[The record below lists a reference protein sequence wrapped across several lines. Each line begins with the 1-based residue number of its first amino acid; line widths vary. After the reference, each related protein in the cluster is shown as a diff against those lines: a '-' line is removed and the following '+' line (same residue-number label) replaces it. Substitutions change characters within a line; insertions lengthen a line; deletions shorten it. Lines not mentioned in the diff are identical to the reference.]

1 VSANQHLLNDH
12 STPESRFQSCGPAG
26 RRVKFRRSRPA
37 RNIVK
42 FCLRR
47 CAGRML
53 KFCRSHCA
61 RQPPFAFRRAGH
73 FCAAFTLSVALMLS
87 VTASN
92 LRAADISGSGEPAGC
107 QTVRFSDVGWTDVTA
122 TTALV
127 AQLLRSIGYAPTIT
141 VLSVPVTFASL
152 QNKDIDV
159 FLGNWMPAQEADR
172 SPYLADG
179 SIVVIGPNLLGAK
192 YTLAVPSYLYEAG
205 LKDFNDIRRFA
216 PAVGSSIY
224 GIEPGNDGNRLVL
237 KMLKQDLFGLG
248 DFKLVESS
256 EQGMLAQVERAYRS
270 KEPVVFLAWEP
281 HPMNMRFDLKYLNGG
296 DTVFGPNFG
305 GATIYTVTRKGYSAE
320 CPNVGRLL
328 SNLKFT
334 LRGESEM
341 MAAILDRHEQPQIAA
356 AEWLRA
362 NPTATK
368 VWLDGVLAFDG
379 RPASAALAHSVPPP
393 RPGGFEQWVVTHKIP
408 VGDAMA
414 VAIDTIKT
422 HGTFVFDG
430 ISVVIRGMVN
440 GVTALLRILPAPAL
454 IVAIAALAWALRRS
468 WTLTAF
474 VALALLFILNQGYW
488 IATLETLALV
498 MVATLMSAAIG
509 VPLGIAAAH
518 RPRLFAALRP
528 VLDLM
533 QTLPTF
539 VYLIPTLVL
548 FGLGVV
554 PGLISTVI
562 FALPAPIRLTHLG
575 ISSVPRPLIEAG
587 EAFGATPM
595 QLLWKIELPSAATT
609 IIAGIT
615 QCIMLSLSMVV
626 IAALVGA
633 GGLGVP
639 VVRAL
644 NSVQVGMGFEAGFT
658 IVLLA
663 IILDRISRPKER
675 GIAR

>member
-1 VSANQHLLNDH
+1 MGGV
-12 STPESRFQSCGPAG
+12 
-26 RRVKFRRSRPA
+26 VKPLIAS
-37 RNIVK
+37 
-42 FCLRR
+42 
-47 CAGRML
+47 
-53 KFCRSHCA
+53 CA
-61 RQPPFAFRRAGH
+61 RRPGSAADHAARLLAG
-73 FCAAFTLSVALMLS
+73 VALLL
-87 VTASN
+87 VA
-92 LRAADISGSGEPAGC
+92 LAVRAASLSGSGEPVSC
-107 QTVRFSDVGWTDVTA
+107 RIVRFSDVGWTDVTA
-122 TTALV
+122 TTAL
-127 AQLLRSIGYAPTIT
+127 ASQLLRSIGYSPTVT

-172 SPYLADG
+172 KPYLADG
-179 SIVVIGPNLLGAK
+179 SLVVIGPNLTGAK
-192 YTLAVPSYLYEAG
+192 YTLAVPNYTYAAG
-205 LKDFNDIRRFA
+205 LQDFKDIQRFA
-216 PAVGSSIY
+216 ASINNSIY
-224 GIEPGNDGNRLVL
+224 GIEPGNDGNRHVL
-237 KMLKQDLFGLG
+237 EMLKQNQFDLGN
-248 DFKLVESS
+248 FKLIESS
-256 EQGMLAQVERAYRS
+256 EQGMLAQVERAYRA
-270 KEPVVFLAWEP
+270 KEPIVFLAWEP

-296 DTVFGPNFG
+296 DAVFGPNFG

-320 CPNVGRLL
+320 CPNIGRLL
-328 SNLKFT
+328 ANLKFS

-341 MAAILDRHEQPQIAA
+341 MAAILDRHEQPETAA
-356 AEWLRA
+356 AEWLKA
-362 NPTATK
+362 NPAAAK
-368 VWLDGVLAFDG
+368 AWLDGVLSFDG
-379 RPASAALAHSVPPP
+379 RPASRALAHSAPVP
-393 RPGGFEQWVVTHKIP
+393 RPGGFEQWIVGHEIP

-414 VAIDTIKT
+414 VAIGYIKA
-422 HGTFVFDG
+422 HGTFLFDG
-430 ISVVIRGMVN
+430 ISIVIRGMVD
-440 GVTALLRILPAPAL
+440 GVTALLRTLPAPLL
-454 IVAIAALAWALRRS
+454 IVAAAGLAWALRRS
-468 WTLTAF
+468 LPLAAF

-488 IATLETLALV
+488 EATLETLSLV
-498 MVATLMSAAIG
+498 MVATLASTAIG

-595 QLLWKIELPSAATT
+595 QLLWKVELPSAAST
-609 IIAGIT
+609 IVAGIT

-675 GIAR
+675 GVSR

>member
-1 VSANQHLLNDH
+1 MVARVRT
-12 STPESRFQSCGPAG
+12 STVGALPGTGRVLAG
-26 RRVKFRRSRPA
+26 LALVFVGTGLS
-37 RNIVK
+37 
-42 FCLRR
+42 LT
-47 CAGRML
+47 
-53 KFCRSHCA
+53 
-61 RQPPFAFRRAGH
+61 PFG
-73 FCAAFTLSVALMLS
+73 
-87 VTASN
+87 
-92 LRAADISGSGEPAGC
+92 LRAAAANGDLGSDRRSTATGEPASC

-127 AQLLRSIGYAPTIT
+127 AQLLRTIGYTPAIT
-141 VLSVPVTFASL
+141 VLSVPVTFTSL
-152 QNKDIDV
+152 HNEDVDV

-172 SPYLADG
+172 APYLADD
-179 SIVVIGPNLLGAK
+179 SVAVVGANLEGAK
-192 YTLAVPSYLYEAG
+192 YTLAVPAYTYAAG
-205 LKDFNDIRRFA
+205 LRDFSDIKQFA
-216 PAVGSSIY
+216 PALNKEIY
-224 GIEPGNDGNRLVL
+224 GIEAGNDGNRLVL
-237 KMLKQDLFGLG
+237 KMLRQNMFGLG

-256 EQGMLAQVERAYRS
+256 EQGMLAQVERSVRN
-270 KEPVVFLAWEP
+270 KEPIVFLAWEP
-281 HPMNMRFDLKYLNGG
+281 HPMNMRFDLKYLAGG
-296 DTVFGPNFG
+296 DAVFGPNYG
-305 GATIYTVTRKGYSAE
+305 GATIYTVTRKGFSTE

-328 SNLKFT
+328 ANLKFT

-341 MAAILDRHEQPQIAA
+341 MAGILDRHEQPDIAA
-356 AEWLRA
+356 AEWLKA
-362 NPTATK
+362 NPTVTK
-368 VWLDGVLAFDG
+368 AWLNGVTTFDG
-379 RPASAALAHSVPPP
+379 RPASTALAHSVPPP
-393 RPGGFEQWVVTHKIP
+393 HSDGFEQWVVSHKIP

-414 VAIDTIKT
+414 AAIDTIKA
-422 HGTFVFDG
+422 HGTFLFDG
-430 ISVVIRGMVN
+430 ISLVIRGMVN
-440 GVTALLRILPAPAL
+440 GVTTALRMLPAPAL
-454 IVAIAALAWALRRS
+454 ILSVAALAYALRRS
-468 WTLTAF
+468 WTLTTF

-488 IATLETLALV
+488 IATLETLSLV
-498 MVATLMSAAIG
+498 MVATLASTAIG

-644 NSVQVGMGFEAGFT
+644 NSVQIGMGFEAGFT

-675 GIAR
+675 GVPQ

>member
-1 VSANQHLLNDH
+1 MVGSA
-12 STPESRFQSCGPAG
+12 
-26 RRVKFRRSRPA
+26 
-37 RNIVK
+37 
-42 FCLRR
+42 
-47 CAGRML
+47 
-53 KFCRSHCA
+53 
-61 RQPPFAFRRAGH
+61 
-73 FCAAFTLSVALMLS
+73 AA
-87 VTASN
+87 
-92 LRAADISGSGEPAGC
+92 AAVGTNGEPATC
-107 QTVRFSDVGWTDVTA
+107 QTVRFSDVGWTDVTS
-122 TTALV
+122 TTALIS
-127 AQLLRSIGYAPTIT
+127 QLLRSIGYSPTIT

-172 SPYLADG
+172 SRYVQDG
-179 SIVVIGPNLLGAK
+179 SVVVIGANLTGAK
-192 YTLAVPSYLYEAG
+192 YTLAVPAYTYAAG
-205 LKDFNDIRRFA
+205 LTDFKDIQRFG
-216 PAVGSSIY
+216 PALNNSIY
-224 GIEPGNDGNRLVL
+224 GIEPGNDGNRHVL
-237 KMLKQDLFGLG
+237 EMLKQNQFGLG

-256 EQGMLAQVERAYRS
+256 EQGMLAQVERAYRE
-270 KEPVVFLAWEP
+270 KKPIVFLAWEP
-281 HPMNMRFDLKYLNGG
+281 HPMNMRFDLKYLTGG
-296 DTVFGPNFG
+296 DEAFGPNFG

-328 SNLKFT
+328 SNLKFS

-341 MAAILDRHEQPQIAA
+341 MAAILDRHEAPDIAA
-356 AEWLRA
+356 SEWLKA

-368 VWLDGVLAFDG
+368 AWLDGVLTFDG
-379 RPASAALAHSVPPP
+379 RPAGAALASAAPPP
-393 RPGGFEQWVVTHKIP
+393 RPGGFEQWIVSHKIP

-414 VAIDTIKT
+414 VSIDYVKR

-430 ISVVIRGMVN
+430 ISIVIRGMVN
-440 GVTALLRILPAPAL
+440 GVTALLRALPAPAL
-454 IVAIAALAWALRRS
+454 IVAVTALAWGLRRS
-468 WTLTAF
+468 WSLTAF

-488 IATLETLALV
+488 VATIETLALV
-498 MVATLMSAAIG
+498 MVATLASAAIG

-575 ISSVPRPLIEAG
+575 ISSVPKPLLEAG

-595 QLLWKIELPSAATT
+595 QLLWKVELPSAAST
-609 IIAGIT
+609 IVAGLT

-663 IILDRISRPKER
+663 IILDRMSRPSER
-675 GIAR
+675 GASR

>member
-1 VSANQHLLNDH
+1 
-12 STPESRFQSCGPAG
+12 
-26 RRVKFRRSRPA
+26 
-37 RNIVK
+37 
-42 FCLRR
+42 
-47 CAGRML
+47 
-53 KFCRSHCA
+53 
-61 RQPPFAFRRAGH
+61 
-73 FCAAFTLSVALMLS
+73 
-87 VTASN
+87 
-92 LRAADISGSGEPAGC
+92 
-107 QTVRFSDVGWTDVTA
+107 
-122 TTALV
+122 
-127 AQLLRSIGYAPTIT
+127 
-141 VLSVPVTFASL
+141 VTFASI

-172 SPYLADG
+172 RRYVEDG
-179 SIVVIGPNLLGAK
+179 SVVVIQPNLLGAK
-192 YTLAVPSYLYEAG
+192 YTLAVPAYAQAAG
-205 LKDFNDIRRFA
+205 LKDFNDIHNFA
-216 PAVGSSIY
+216 AALNNSIY

-237 KMLKQDLFGLG
+237 KMLKEGQFGLG

-256 EQGMLAQVERAYRS
+256 EQGEMAQVERAFRN
-270 KEPVVFLAWEP
+270 KQPIVFLAWEP
-281 HPMNMRFDLKYLNGG
+281 HPMNMRFDLKYLTGG
-296 DTVFGPNFG
+296 DEVFGPNFG
-305 GATIYTVTRKGYSAE
+305 GATIYTVTRRGYSAE
-320 CPNVGRLL
+320 CHNVGKLL
-328 SNLKFT
+328 TNLKFT

-341 MAAILDRHEQPQIAA
+341 MAAILDRHEQPDFAA
-356 AEWLRA
+356 SEWLKA
-362 NPTATK
+362 NPTVTK
-368 VWLDGVLAFDG
+368 AWLAGVLTFDG
-379 RPASAALAHSVPPP
+379 RPAISALAHAAPPP
-393 RPGGFEQWVVTHKIP
+393 RPGGFEQWVVSHKIP

-422 HGTFVFDG
+422 HGLFVFDG
-430 ISVVIRGMVN
+430 ISIVIRGMVN
-440 GVTALLRILPAPAL
+440 GVTAALRLVPAPAL
-454 IVAIAALAWALRRS
+454 IVAVAALAFALRRS
-468 WTLTAF
+468 WGLTAF

-488 IATLETLALV
+488 IATLETLSLV
-498 MVATLMSAAIG
+498 LVATFASAAIG

-587 EAFGATPM
+587 ESFGATPM
-595 QLLWKIELPSAATT
+595 QLLWKIELPSAAPT
-609 IIAGIT
+609 IIAGVT

-675 GIAR
+675 GGTR

>member
-1 VSANQHLLNDH
+1 VLFLFLA
-12 STPESRFQSCGPAG
+12 AA
-26 RRVKFRRSRPA
+26 RPA
-37 RNIVK
+37 P
-42 FCLRR
+42 
-47 CAGRML
+47 A
-53 KFCRSHCA
+53 
-61 RQPPFAFRRAGH
+61 QTTP
-73 FCAAFTLSVALMLS
+73 
-87 VTASN
+87 ASPGN
-92 LRAADISGSGEPAGC
+92 VHEPASC
-107 QTVRFSDVGWTDVTA
+107 QNVRFSDVGWTDVTS
-122 TTALV
+122 TTALIT
-127 AQLLRSIGYAPTIT
+127 QLLRTIGYTPTTT
-141 VLSVPVTFASL
+141 VLSVPVTYASM
-152 QNKDIDV
+152 QHKDIDV
-159 FLGNWMPAQEADR
+159 FLGDWMPTQEADIK
-172 SPYLADG
+172 PYLNNG
-179 SIVVIGPNLLGAK
+179 SVTVVGPNLLGAK
-192 YTLAVPSYLYEAG
+192 YSLAVPAYAYDAG
-205 LKDFNDIRRFA
+205 LKDFNDIHSFA
-216 PAVGSSIY
+216 AALNNSVY
-224 GIEPGNDGNRLVL
+224 GIEPGNDGNRVLL
-237 KMLKQDLFGLG
+237 KMLKDDAFGLG

-256 EQGMLAQVERAYRS
+256 EQGELAQVERAVRN
-270 KEPVVFLAWEP
+270 KQPIVFLAWEP
-281 HPMNMRFDLKYLNGG
+281 HPMNMRFELKYLNGG
-296 DTVFGPNFG
+296 DAVFGPNYG
-305 GATIYTVTRKGYSAE
+305 GATIYTVERKGYSEE

-328 SNLKFT
+328 SNVKFT

-341 MAAILDRHEQPQIAA
+341 MAGILDRHEQPDIAA
-356 AEWLRA
+356 AEWLKA
-362 NPTATK
+362 NPTVTK
-368 VWLDGVLAFDG
+368 AWLEGVLTFDG
-379 RPASAALAHSVPPP
+379 KPANVALAHAAPPP
-393 RPGGFEQWVVTHKIP
+393 RPDGFEQWIISHKIP

-414 VAIDTIKT
+414 VAIETIKT
-422 HGTFVFDG
+422 HGTFVFEG
-430 ISVVIRGMVN
+430 ISTVIRGMVN
-440 GVTALLRILPAPAL
+440 GVTAALRILPAPLL
-454 IVAIAALAWALRRS
+454 IIAIAVLAYVLRRS

-488 IATLETLALV
+488 GATLETLSLV
-498 MVATLMSAAIG
+498 LVATFASAAIG
-509 VPLGIAAAH
+509 VPVGIASAH
-518 RPRLFAALRP
+518 RPRLFATLRP

-587 EAFGATPM
+587 QSFGATPM

-609 IIAGIT
+609 IIAGVT

-675 GIAR
+675 GATR

>member
-1 VSANQHLLNDH
+1 VNPYQNSLNVH
-12 STPESRFQSCGPAG
+12 SISGPCSQSCRHAG
-26 RRVKFRRSRPA
+26 RTVKSLASREPGAPGLPRGGLLACLASLICASVGAAPPA
-37 RNIVK
+37 RAN
-42 FCLRR
+42 
-47 CAGRML
+47 
-53 KFCRSHCA
+53 
-61 RQPPFAFRRAGH
+61 
-73 FCAAFTLSVALMLS
+73 
-87 VTASN
+87 
-92 LRAADISGSGEPAGC
+92 DISPAHADPPSC

-127 AQLLRSIGYAPTIT
+127 SELVRSIGYTPTVT
-141 VLSVPVTFASL
+141 VLSVPVTFASMR
-152 QNKDIDV
+152 NKDIDV
-159 FLGNWMPAQEADR
+159 FLGNWMPSQEADR
-172 SPYLADG
+172 APYMADG
-179 SIVVIGPNLLGAK
+179 SVVVIGPNLTGAK
-192 YTLAVPSYLYEAG
+192 YTLAVPAYAYAAG
-205 LKDFNDIRRFA
+205 LKDFKDIQHFA
-216 PAVGSSIY
+216 APLNNSIY

-237 KMLKQDLFGLG
+237 KMLKQNQFGLG

-256 EQGMLAQVERAYRS
+256 EQGMLAQVERAVRDQQ
-270 KEPVVFLAWEP
+270 PVVFLAWEP

-296 DTVFGPNFG
+296 DDVFGPNFG
-305 GATIYTVTRKGYSAE
+305 GATIYTVARQGYSGE
-320 CPNVGRLL
+320 CPNIGHLL
-328 SNLKFT
+328 TNLKFT

-341 MAAILDRHEQPQIAA
+341 MGAILDKHEAPEVAA
-356 AEWLRA
+356 AHWLKA
-362 NPTATK
+362 NPAT
-368 VWLDGVLAFDG
+368 VSAWLDGVFTFDG
-379 RPASAALAHSVPPP
+379 RPAQNSLGREALAP
-393 RPGGFEQWVVTHKIP
+393 RAGGFEQWITGHKIP
-408 VGDAMA
+408 VGDAMT
-414 VAIDTIKT
+414 VAIGYIKS
-422 HGTFVFDG
+422 HGTFFFDG
-430 ISVVIRGMVN
+430 ISIAIRGMVN
-440 GVTALLRILPAPAL
+440 GVTALLRALPAPLL
-454 IVAIAALAWALRRS
+454 ILAAAVLAWGLRRS
-468 WTLTAF
+468 WALAGF

-488 IATLETLALV
+488 VATLETLSLV
-498 MVATLMSAAIG
+498 LVATLASTAIG
-509 VPLGIAAAH
+509 VPVGIAAAH

-575 ISSVPRPLIEAG
+575 ISSVPKPLIEAG

-595 QLLWKIELPSAATT
+595 QLLWKVELPSASST

-663 IILDRISRPKER
+663 IILDRVSRPKER
-675 GIAR
+675 GVTR